1 MEWLKL
7 SIFWSLLLSFFHW
20 ESCYEYPI
28 SFLFLKSFLV
38 TFSFWNATIWICQC
52 ERKKINTSKKETA
65 LTCKKQQHNDTCTH
79 LIFPNTYSTPYFI
92 FMIKSLCIK
101 KTTKDSYSS
110 NKTHLS
116 FFCKKKKRFIY
127 FKWGLVL
134 LHIVFWLPNSIILGK
149 KCCGIYKEL
158 RYQGLKLILF
168 QK

>member
-1 MEWLKL
+1 MKWLKL

-116 FFCKKKKRFIY
+116 FFCKKKKKI
-127 FKWGLVL
+127 
-134 LHIVFWLPNSIILGK
+134 HI
-149 KCCGIYKEL
+149 
-158 RYQGLKLILF
+158 F
-168 QK
+168 QMRISAITYSFLAPQFHYIGEKMLWNIQRT